1 MFKST
6 DAAALSCCLLCDI
19 SWVDR
24 DMSSHLG
31 YRDSSGILRSDVI
44 QVQTDETL
52 GTQKHTITDTG
63 SYYQEVPTPRKP
75 STTHTLAPTRLQA
88 AGTSGSEDW
97 IPAGSPTPSRRLNSP
112 ILTSIDLATKLAL
125 LIS

>member
-75 STTHTLAPTRLQA
+75 STTHTHWLPQDYKQLGQVVVRTGFLLVPPLFPGDSIALSSLA
-88 AGTSGSEDW
+88 
-97 IPAGSPTPSRRLNSP
+97 
-112 ILTSIDLATKLAL
+112 
-125 LIS
+125 